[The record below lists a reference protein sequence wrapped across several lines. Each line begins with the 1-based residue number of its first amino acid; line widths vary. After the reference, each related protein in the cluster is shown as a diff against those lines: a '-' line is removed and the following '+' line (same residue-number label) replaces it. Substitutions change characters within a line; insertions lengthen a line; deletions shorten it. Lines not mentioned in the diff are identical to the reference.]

1 MLARLSK
8 GEANVF
14 DLAKLAGG
22 GGSWTRLAE
31 DLAKESSSKEKP
43 AINRLRDV
51 TPRFRRP
58 STSLGSQCPSWLY
71 PLYGV
76 GFEFLNV
83 RRFAREQELIDL
95 EA

>member
-31 DLAKESSSKEKP
+31 DLARESSSKEKP

-51 TPRFRRP
+51 TVSP
-58 STSLGSQCPSWLY
+58 SFHFFGFSVSFVVVSPLWSWL
-71 PLYGV
+71 
-76 GFEFLNV
+76 
-83 RRFAREQELIDL
+83 
-95 EA
+95 

>member
-31 DLAKESSSKEKP
+31 DLARESSSKEKP
-43 AINRLRDV
+43 AIES
-51 TPRFRRP
+51 P
-58 STSLGSQCPSWLY
+58 
-71 PLYGV
+71 
-76 GFEFLNV
+76 
-83 RRFAREQELIDL
+83 A
-95 EA
+95 